1 MLLAGERFMT
11 HIYNTPYLFIDG
23 ERITTGRRLL
33 PVINP
38 ATGQEIG
45 GVPVATAQDLDRA
58 VAAAERGFRVWRAIA
73 PYDRAKIMRRAADIL
88 RDRTDAIAVQMT
100 LEQGKPLHEAKGE
113 IAGCPDFIDWD
124 ADEGRRVYGRII
136 PSRVPNQRQMV
147 FKTPIGPVA
156 TFTPWNY
163 PFMIPVRKITSVLA
177 AGCSCI
183 IKPAEETPNSALAI
197 AEAFD
202 EAGLPRGVLQVVFG
216 VPAEVSHHLLTAPA
230 IRGFAFTGSTS
241 VGAELASLAARQV
254 KRSVME
260 LGGHAPIL
268 IFEDADIEA
277 VAQLTYERKFR
288 NGGQGCISPTR
299 FFVQE
304 SVYDRFATRVAE
316 LVGTIR
322 VGDGF
327 DPDTQMGPLAHERR
341 IPALEAMI
349 EDAIAKG
356 ARQLT
361 GGERVGDKGYF
372 FRPTVL
378 GDVPDNARIMRE
390 EPFGP
395 VIALSRFSDFNDA
408 IAKANATEFGL
419 SAYCFT
425 NDNARAIAAAEQL
438 EAGMIGINSFAVGAP
453 TSIASPETPFG
464 GMKASGY
471 GSEGGSEGLEPY
483 LDVKFVSQF

>member
-1 MLLAGERFMT
+1 MNPDAT
-11 HIYNTPYLFIDG
+11 YKAPYLWIDG
-23 ERITTGRRLL
+23 ERIYGGRPTKPVVNPSTEAVLAEL
-33 PVINP
+33 PLATP
-38 ATGQEIG
+38 ADNE
-45 GVPVATAQDLDRA
+45 RA
-58 VAAAERGFRVWRAIA
+58 LAAAERGFQVWRAMS
-73 PYDRAKIMRRAADIL
+73 PYDRAKIMRHAADIL
-88 RDRTDAIAVQMT
+88 RGRVDEIAVQMT

-113 IAGCPDFIDWD
+113 ITGSPDFIDWD

-147 FKTPIGPVA
+147 LKTPIGPVA

-202 EAGLPRGVLQVVFG
+202 EAGLPKGVLQVVFG
-216 VPAEVSHHLLTAPA
+216 VPSEISKQLLASPI
-230 IRGFAFTGSTS
+230 IRGFAFTGSTA
-241 VGAELASLAARQV
+241 VGAELAQLAAKTV

-260 LGGHAPIL
+260 LGGHAPIVV
-268 IFEDADIEA
+268 FDDADPEEVA
-277 VAQLTYERKFR
+277 VLTHARKFR

-299 FFVQE
+299 FYLQDG
-304 SVYDRFATRVAE
+304 VYDRFAERIAE
-316 LVGTIR
+316 LVGSMQ

-327 DPDTQMGPLAHERR
+327 DPKTQMGPMAHERR
-341 IPALEAMI
+341 VPAVERLI
-349 EDAIAKG
+349 DDAVAKG
-356 ARQLT
+356 AKLLT
-361 GGERVGDKGYF
+361 GGARVGNRGYF
-372 FRPTVL
+372 IRPTVL
-378 GDVPDNARIMRE
+378 ADVPDHALIMHE

-395 VIALSRFSDFNDA
+395 VIALNRFSTFEEA
-408 IAKANATEFGL
+408 MAKANNTEFGL

-425 NDNARAIAAAEQL
+425 RDGSRAIAAAERL
-438 EAGMIGINSFAVGAP
+438 EAGMIGINSFAIGAP

-464 GMKASGY
+464 GMKMSGY